1 MANLLSRLLSRGG
14 DKRLRRYKEQVQKIN
29 SLKDDI
35 EVMNDAELASL
46 AHKLR
51 ERAVNGEKLEGL
63 LVEAFAL
70 VREASARTIGL
81 RHYDVQLVGA
91 MALND
96 GCIAEMKTGEGKT
109 LVSTAAGFLNALS
122 GANVHV
128 VTVNDYLAKRD
139 AEWMSRVYQYLG
151 LSVGLLQNDMP
162 DYLRKPAYGAD
173 VTYGTNSEFGFDYLR
188 DHMVS
193 SPAQRVQRG
202 HNFAIIDE
210 VDSILIDE
218 ARTPLIIS
226 GMNGA
231 PAEVYSRFAEMVE
244 SLDRETDI
252 VLDEAKRTVY
262 ATEKGLDA
270 IEEMLGEEIYAD
282 LTGGLANHLKQA
294 LRAEFLFKRDSD
306 YVVRD
311 DEVQIVDGF
320 TGRIM
325 DGRRYSEGLH
335 QALEA
340 KERVRINPEMQTM
353 ATVTLQ
359 NYFRLYKKLSGM
371 TGTALT
377 EDSEFEQIYSLPVVP
392 IPTNLPIIRKD
403 LPDYIYRTKEAKFNA
418 VADEVVKRHKKG
430 QPVLVGTASVKD
442 SEHLSELLKERKIPH
457 EVLNAKEHSREAQIV
472 AQAGRQSAVTVA
484 TNMAGRGTDILLGG
498 NYDILRQNAL
508 QGFGVT
514 DEEKAA
520 EWQLH
525 AAEAEAKSITRM
537 EGHAARVLGGLFVI
551 GTERHES
558 RRIDNQLRGRSGRQG
573 DPGESRFYLSL
584 EDDLLRLFGQDRV
597 GKVAEMMV
605 QKGIPDDSPLE
616 DELISKV
623 ITAAQKQVESM
634 HFSTR
639 KSVLE
644 YDDVMDKQR
653 KAIYNERDAIIDG
666 KSVEESVPSYIRDA
680 VQDELSLA
688 CPYEVP
694 SDDWD
699 FASLNAWVNSMTDDS
714 VFSCDKVDY
723 AEDPYVLEDAIVDY
737 LLGVFEKKR
746 AFVGEPEFAELCT
759 RLMLRM
765 IDAHWVAHLT
775 EMDQVKEGIGLRAYG
790 HRDPIVEYKEEAYT
804 AFGELVKEIY
814 EDFLRTLLHLPEI
827 SDNEVE
833 PSEEDVFQFD
843 KFVYS
848 NVEESLQPEPSPQTG
863 DPLS

>member
-1 MANLLSRLLSRGG
+1 MASYLSRLLSVGG
-14 DKRLRRYKEQVQKIN
+14 NRRLRRYKELVQRIN
-29 SLKDDI
+29 SLGDTLKEEGD
-35 EVMNDAELASL
+35 NDLTSL
-46 AHKLR
+46 AHALR
-51 ERAVNGEKLEGL
+51 ERAVNGEKLEDL

-70 VREASARTIGL
+70 VREASSRTIGL
-81 RHYDVQLVGA
+81 RHYDVQLIGA

-109 LVSTAAGFLNALS
+109 LVSTAAGFLNALDGS
-122 GANVHV
+122 NVHV

-139 AEWMSRVYQYLG
+139 AEWMSRVYEYLG
-151 LSVGLLQNDMP
+151 MSVGLLQNEMP
-162 DYLRKPAYGAD
+162 GYLRKPAYEAD
-173 VTYGTNSEFGFDYLR
+173 ITYGTNSEFGFDYLR

-193 SPAQRVQRG
+193 SVKQKVQRG
-202 HNFAIIDE
+202 HVFAVVDE

-226 GMNGA
+226 GMSSA
-231 PAEVYSRFAEMVE
+231 PAETYSQFSEMVKK
-244 SLDRETDI
+244 LDPDTDI
-252 VLDEAKRTVY
+252 ALDEAKRTVY

-270 IEEMLGEEIYAD
+270 IEDMLGDEIYAD
-282 LTGGLANHLKQA
+282 LSGAMANHLKQA
-294 LRAEFLFKRDSD
+294 LRAEHLFKRDRD
-306 YVVRD
+306 YVVHD
-311 DEVQIVDGF
+311 GEVEIVDGF

-340 KERVRINPEMQTM
+340 KEHVRVNPEMQTL

-359 NYFRLYKKLSGM
+359 NYFRLYDKLSGM

-377 EDSEFEQIYSLPVVP
+377 EDSEFEQIYHLPVVP
-392 IPTNLPIIRKD
+392 IPTNKPVIRKD

-418 VADEVVKRHKKG
+418 VADEVVKRQKKG

-442 SEHLSELLKERKIPH
+442 SEYLSGLLKERKVPH

-508 QGFGVT
+508 KGFGVA
-514 DEEKAA
+514 DEANAE

-537 EGHAARVLGGLFVI
+537 EGHAARVLGGLCVI

-584 EDDLLRLFGQDRV
+584 EDDLLRLFGQDRID
-597 GKVAEMMV
+597 KVSEMMV

-616 DELISKV
+616 DDLVSKV
-623 ITAAQKQVESM
+623 ITTAQKQVESM
-634 HFSTR
+634 HFSSR
-639 KSVLE
+639 KNVLE

-653 KAIYNERDAIIDG
+653 KAIYRERDEILDG
-666 KSVEESVPSYIRDA
+666 KSVVERVPDYIRDA
-680 VQDELSLA
+680 VREELILV

-699 FASLNAWVNSMTDDS
+699 IASLDTWVNSMTGES
-714 VFSCDKVDY
+714 IFSCRGVDF
-723 AEDPYVLEDAIVDY
+723 EDGSDALEDAIVDY
-737 LLGVFEKKR
+737 LLNVLERKR
-746 AFVGEPEFAELCT
+746 AVVGEPDFSELCT

-765 IDAHWVAHLT
+765 IDTHWIAHLT

-790 HRDPIVEYKEEAYT
+790 HRDPLVEYKEEAYA
-804 AFGELVKEIY
+804 AFGELIKEIY
-814 EDFLRTLLHLPEI
+814 EDFLRALFHLPEI
-827 SDNEVE
+827 NDEEIE
-833 PSEEDVFQFD
+833 PSEEVVFQPD

-848 NVEESLQPEPSPQTG
+848 NVEESLQSAPSSDMG

>member
-1 MANLLSRLLSRGG
+1 MANYLSRLLSVGG
-14 DKRLRRYKEQVQKIN
+14 NRRLRRYKELVQSIN
-29 SLKDDI
+29 SLSDALEVKSDI
-35 EVMNDAELASL
+35 ELTSL
-46 AHKLR
+46 AQTLR
-51 ERAVNGEKLEGL
+51 ERAMKGEGLESL

-70 VREASARTIGL
+70 VREASNRTIGL
-81 RHYDVQLVGA
+81 KHYDVQLIGA

-109 LVSTAAGFLNALS
+109 LVSTAAGFLNALNGS
-122 GANVHV
+122 NVHV

-139 AEWMSRVYQYLG
+139 AEWMSRVYEYLG
-151 LSVGLLQNDMP
+151 MSVGLLQNEMP

-173 VTYGTNSEFGFDYLR
+173 ITYGTNSEFGFDYLR

-193 SPAQRVQRG
+193 SAKQKVQRG
-202 HNFAIIDE
+202 HAFAIVDE

-226 GMNGA
+226 GMSSA
-231 PAEVYSRFAEMVE
+231 PAEVYSQFSEMVE
-244 SLDRETDI
+244 KLDPDTDI
-252 VLDEAKRTVY
+252 ALDEAKRTVY

-270 IEEMLGEEIYAD
+270 IEDMLGDEIYGD
-282 LTGGLANHLKQA
+282 LSGVLANHLKQA
-294 LRAEFLFKRDSD
+294 LRAEFLFKRDRD
-306 YVVRD
+306 YVVHD
-311 DEVQIVDGF
+311 GEVQIVDGF

-340 KERVRINPEMQTM
+340 KERVRVNREMQTL

-359 NYFRLYKKLSGM
+359 NYFRLYDKLSGM

-377 EDSEFEQIYSLPVVP
+377 EDSEFEQIYHLPVVP
-392 IPTNLPIIRKD
+392 IPTNKPVIRKD

-418 VADEVVKRHKKG
+418 VADEVVKRQKKG

-442 SEHLSELLKERKIPH
+442 SEYLSGLLKERKVSH

-508 QGFGVT
+508 KGFGVS
-514 DEEKAA
+514 EEAQA
-520 EWQLH
+520 EEWQLH
-525 AAEAEAKSITRM
+525 AAEAEARSITRM
-537 EGHAARVLGGLFVI
+537 EGHAARVLGGLYVI

-584 EDDLLRLFGQDRV
+584 EDDLLRLFGQDRID
-597 GKVAEMMV
+597 KVSEMMV

-616 DELISKV
+616 DDLVSKV
-623 ITAAQKQVESM
+623 ITTAQKQVESM
-634 HFSTR
+634 HFSSR
-639 KSVLE
+639 KNVLE

-653 KAIYNERDAIIDG
+653 KAIYNERDEILDG
-666 KSVEESVPSYIRDA
+666 KSVAESIPDYIRDA
-680 VQDELSLA
+680 VREELSLT
-688 CPYEVP
+688 CPYELP

-699 FASLNAWVNSMTDDS
+699 LASLNAWVNSMTGES
-714 VFSCDKVDY
+714 VFSCKDVEY
-723 AEDPYVLEDAIVDY
+723 EDDPDALEDAIADY
-737 LLGVFEKKR
+737 LLNVLERKR
-746 AFVGEPEFAELCT
+746 SFVGEPDFSELCT

-765 IDAHWVAHLT
+765 IDTHWIAHLT

-790 HRDPIVEYKEEAYT
+790 HRDPLVEYKEEAYT

-814 EDFLRTLLHLPEI
+814 EDFLRSLLQLPEVDEDEI
-827 SDNEVE
+827 GV
-833 PSEEDVFQFD
+833 SEEEVFQSD

-848 NVEESLQPEPSPQTG
+848 NVEEKLHSTHTPDMG

>member
-1 MANLLSRLLSRGG
+1 M
-14 DKRLRRYKEQVQKIN
+14 RRYKEQVQKIN